1 MEVVISPGNMYQ
13 VIFMNKLETV
23 NGMFSGS
30 DFVEVTFSE
39 TTHVPMWKKFD
50 HISYL
55 TYLRLLKALL

>member
-30 DFVEVTFSE
+30 DFVEVTFSKL
-39 TTHVPMWKKFD
+39 PMCLCERNL
-50 HISYL
+50 ITL
-55 TYLRLLKALL
+55 AI

>member
-39 TTHVPMWKKFD
+39 TTHVPM
-50 HISYL
+50 
-55 TYLRLLKALL
+55 